1 MPTDI
6 VVIQSNTT
14 HYDLEVKI
22 INDAIREGAEE
33 FEVVVFVSGSG
44 MAVAMISMSISSARV
59 TIIDDDCECVVTPWD
74 LCWVNAV
81 ETHSHLYTGTL
92 YISS

>member
-1 MPTDI
+1 MDFVVPTDKI
-6 VVIQSNTT
+6 VIQSNTT

-44 MAVAMISMSISSARV
+44 IAVAVISMGIKSARV
-59 TIIDDDCECVVTPWD
+59 AIIDDDCECVVAPCD
-74 LCWVNAV
+74 LCWVNA
-81 ETHSHLYTGTL
+81 
-92 YISS
+92 